1 MREPPPIQRQTVL
14 TGPSMPS
21 FWTATANPDVNR
33 LAAALVRFARECRAT
48 LPSLLAYVGALA
60 VLAAAGINFLHQWPT
75 ATPGEPAARA
85 SWSLATHSRPA
96 FAISQSD
103 LVDKTETY
111 QIVRHPEG
119 GRKDSFRWTE
129 RDGRPG
135 DPALA
140 ELEIYRPGGE
150 FNPSGPAG
158 AELAARMDP
167 AGKAELEA
175 AGFLDSK
182 FGLVTLLRRQGG
194 AADSRSCLGFI
205 KQFDEPALRISGW
218 SCQGDGVPAQRAAI
232 GCMLSRLILLAAGND
247 PRLPEL
253 FAHAELRRG
262 SCTSAARA
270 DWLTTAENPRL
281 RGAF

>member
-1 MREPPPIQRQTVL
+1 
-14 TGPSMPS
+14 MPS
-21 FWTATANPDVNR
+21 FWTATANADVNR
-33 LAAALVRFARECRAT
+33 LTAALVRFARECRAT

-60 VLAAAGINFLHQWPT
+60 VLAAAGISLLHQWPE
-75 ATPGEPAARA
+75 ATPGGEPAAKA
-85 SWSLATHSRPA
+85 SWSVATHSRPA

-119 GRKDSFRWTE
+119 GRKDGFRWTE
-129 RDGRPG
+129 KDARPG

-150 FNPSGPAG
+150 FSRSGSAS

-167 AGKAELEA
+167 AGRAELEA

-194 AADSRSCLGFI
+194 AADTRACLGFI
-205 KQFDEPALRISGW
+205 KHFDELPVRISGW
-218 SCQGDGVPAQRAAI
+218 SCQGDSVPAQRAAI
-232 GCMLSRLILLAAGND
+232 DCMLSRLILLAAGND
-247 PRLPEL
+247 PRMAAL

-262 SCTSAARA
+262 SCTSTARA

>member
-14 TGPSMPS
+14 TGPSMRS
-21 FWTATANPDVNR
+21 FWTAAANPDVNR
-33 LAAALVRFARECRAT
+33 MAAALVRFARECRAT

-60 VLAAAGINFLHQWPT
+60 VLAAAGISVLQQWP
-75 ATPGEPAARA
+75 AAAPGEPAAKA
-85 SWSLATHSRPA
+85 SWSPATHSRPA

-129 RDGRPG
+129 RDAMPG

-150 FNPSGPAG
+150 FNTSDPAS

-182 FGLVTLLRRQGG
+182 FGLVTLLRRQG
-194 AADSRSCLGFI
+194 AADSRPCLGFI
-205 KQFDEPALRISGW
+205 KHFDEPPLRISGW
-218 SCQGDGVPAQRAAI
+218 ACQGDSVPAQRGAI
-232 GCMLSRLILLAAGND
+232 GCMLSRLMLLAAGND
-247 PRLPEL
+247 ARLAEL
-253 FAHAELRRG
+253 FAHAELRRD
-262 SCTSAARA
+262 SCTTAARA